1 MYMKIPR
8 MTLRYIFWENE
19 MLHKILISFF
29 SSSVEGLHAIVVSD
43 RDGVPVIKGK
53 TVPPCQCRVCF
64 WIKTYLGLSGAEGK
78 RIKAV
83 SINLGDGLSLGGDVC
98 FCMWK
103 ASLELITYYVLNDCV
118 TVESL
123 SRNLSQA

>member
-53 TVPPCQCRVCF
+53 TVPACHCRVCF

-78 RIKAV
+78 HVKAV
-83 SINLGDGLSLGGDVC
+83 SINLGDGLSLGGDVF

-103 ASLELITYYVLNDCV
+103 ASLELIT
-118 TVESL
+118 
-123 SRNLSQA
+123 